1 MVRQSRFSTMTQRR
15 LLLAIGTVAGLIGI
29 AAWIGELDLGLDD
42 ALSSPSEQQEQSA
55 PES

>member
-1 MVRQSRFSTMTQRR
+1 MTQRR

-42 ALSSPSEQQEQSA
+42 ALSSPSEQHGQSA